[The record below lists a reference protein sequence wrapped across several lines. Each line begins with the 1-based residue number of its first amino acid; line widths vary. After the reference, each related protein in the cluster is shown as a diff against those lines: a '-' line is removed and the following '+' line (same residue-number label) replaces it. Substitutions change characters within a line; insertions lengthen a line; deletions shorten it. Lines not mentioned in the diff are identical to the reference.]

1 MKKTLFMCALG
12 LTVATSMVAGT
23 MAIYTH
29 TDTLLQDETA
39 TARAKKFYIGVNNPQ
54 TAAVDIKLAPG
65 QYADWNFTAT
75 NIDPAT
81 AGFMSEVNTD
91 LVIKISDAKVFN
103 WKDFQI
109 QLFVKGN
116 EAGAPI
122 AVGTVADDN
131 TVTLEAKNEYLAYT
145 EKTSDYTLRFI
156 WNDTDAAGLTEDQ
169 FDLVNGKTE
178 DQMPNVTNF
187 NVTVTGRQSTTDK
200 PVINGH
206 WDTTGQEV
214 PVNPKN

>member
-54 TAAVDIKLAPG
+54 TAAVDIKLAPS

-75 NIDPAT
+75 NIDPET
-81 AGFMSEVNTD
+81 PKFMSEVNTD
-91 LVIKISDAKVFN
+91 LVIKISDATVFN

-109 QLFVKGN
+109 QLFEKGK
-116 EAGAPI
+116 EAGEPI
-122 AVGTVADDN
+122 AIGTVAGDN
-131 TVTLEAKNEYLAYT
+131 TVTLEAIDEYMAYT
-145 EKTSDYTLRFI
+145 SITKEYTLRFI
-156 WNDTDAAGLTEDQ
+156 WNDTDAEGLTEDQ
-169 FDLVNGKTE
+169 FNLVNGKTE

-206 WDTTGQEV
+206 WDTNGQEV
-214 PVNPKN
+214 PVNPNN